1 MSKAGQRNFTGI
13 SAQADVALL
22 YLLRSCNKSD
32 FQRIVVEGEK
42 WEDFTLIFDDHKE
55 HFEVKWHTKPASYSL
70 IRRVIE
76 KELMK
81 SCGENDRLKI
91 VVKKVNKNFKLS
103 YGYINE
109 YSWLL
114 WSFDEKDQNQSDV
127 IKKFLHK
134 NWREEAIRFLERTE
148 VIELESDEYLSERI
162 SEYFAIEDPF
172 YLNPDDQES
181 IVAQSFREILRTGA
195 KGGSIPRQ
203 EFLNTL
209 DYFKDHIAGKS
220 ESFSPKLSIR
230 NQVKNL
236 SPFLQSE
243 GRLKMLDDDKY
254 LSPISKNRRL
264 IFYIT
269 DKLRK
274 SPFKVRAF
282 EFFIE
287 KILLKRNYVG
297 LTMHLLAEKWKQQTV
312 DDRYLLDF
320 VTARYEK
327 LLYNYNYH
335 DALKIIEEIAENDSL
350 GRYDED
356 ILNFLKL
363 KLLHPLTTRRTV
375 RSKGQEENKWLEDV
389 VAKILDILWKRT
401 SDKKAFIDFIFNN
414 FDLTRDDF
422 SLVIETHPRIYG
434 FVKDYIAQNPKDHFD
449 VVIAKISN
457 QFDTLYP
464 GSYKGYDLFGSGISQ
479 SGTTYSITDK
489 GIVRLL
495 FKPLFS
501 ELYAKEPIGAWQFF
515 KEKVL
520 DKDQRQTTKENPIF
534 LKRALINIIL
544 DRVADERLSKLQR
557 DESLKYLKNII
568 EMKNGI
574 PDTSEVIFDELRR
587 RDIEKIGFENVMT
600 LIHMDSVKYERKDNA
615 GGYPTNLFVLATIFR
630 LVKSK
635 YQPAKEFFL
644 NLVEKP
650 EFPKKDEFYD
660 SFELLSVS
668 SITDTDPDFIVSI
681 LKRLDVESYL
691 NSLKRPTVSDKSYIL
706 TGLIKKDW
714 MDGTSRGKKI
724 IDGILKRKSPSKVV
738 LEFIGNPIHEL
749 AKHDALSTYKLF
761 ADYFKN
767 KTIFRK
773 TFKNNPFARQ
783 NVAWLAE
790 ALAMNKH
797 FAEAKH
803 IIELCIDDPDPETNN
818 RHEDFNYHLKI
829 KQGEDERLISTVR
842 GVVPWALQ
850 QLVESNDP
858 KLLKYA
864 LEKTEILLDLD
875 GFLAKELNYPEPD
888 YYVRLQAFVP
898 LIPLA
903 HPANRKLLNNFENG
917 LGDRVKTL
925 SFKILDVIEK
935 DSTKPNVRPRAILKR
950 LADLFYCIRDLTT
963 AQAKRILDLFERQ
976 EEDEAYCLFLYFAVF
991 REEHY
996 EDIPFDPAYFK
1007 KKLKELCQ
1015 SRNVFRHNIAWK
1027 FWRFADEEGL
1037 DNKKNFEKIEQY
1049 WMLLF
1054 DCYDEE
1060 VFYDLYRTLERTLTW
1075 PEKYDS
1081 HKVLLKKAI
1090 QKETD
1095 HRRNAKQPVQ
1105 AWELGPKIFQ
1115 ILKDHDVA
1123 DFLDVF
1129 YFLLERIDENAYYY
1143 GMNEWIAMFKSI
1155 YPIPKKQKDIY
1166 NKTKAKLLE
1175 LYPEKFQS

>member
-1 MSKAGQRNFTGI
+1 
-13 SAQADVALL
+13 
-22 YLLRSCNKSD
+22 
-32 FQRIVVEGEK
+32 
-42 WEDFTLIFDDHKE
+42 
-55 HFEVKWHTKPASYSL
+55 
-70 IRRVIE
+70 
-76 KELMK
+76 
-81 SCGENDRLKI
+81 
-91 VVKKVNKNFKLS
+91 
-103 YGYINE
+103 
-109 YSWLL
+109 
-114 WSFDEKDQNQSDV
+114 
-127 IKKFLHK
+127 
-134 NWREEAIRFLERTE
+134 
-148 VIELESDEYLSERI
+148 
-162 SEYFAIEDPF
+162 
-172 YLNPDDQES
+172 
-181 IVAQSFREILRTGA
+181 
-195 KGGSIPRQ
+195 
-203 EFLNTL
+203 
-209 DYFKDHIAGKS
+209 
-220 ESFSPKLSIR
+220 
-230 NQVKNL
+230 
-236 SPFLQSE
+236 
-243 GRLKMLDDDKY
+243 
-254 LSPISKNRRL
+254 
-264 IFYIT
+264 
-269 DKLRK
+269 
-274 SPFKVRAF
+274 
-282 EFFIE
+282 
-287 KILLKRNYVG
+287 
-297 LTMHLLAEKWKQQTV
+297 
-312 DDRYLLDF
+312 
-320 VTARYEK
+320 
-327 LLYNYNYH
+327 
-335 DALKIIEEIAENDSL
+335 
-350 GRYDED
+350 
-356 ILNFLKL
+356 
-363 KLLHPLTTRRTV
+363 
-375 RSKGQEENKWLEDV
+375 
-389 VAKILDILWKRT
+389 LDILWERT
-401 SDKKAFIDFIFNN
+401 SDKKAFVDFIFDY

-422 SLVIETHPRIYG
+422 SLVIETHPKIYG

-464 GSYKGYDLFGSGISQ
+464 SSYKGYDLFGSGISQ
-479 SGTTYSITDK
+479 SGHTYSITDK

-495 FKPLFS
+495 FRPLFS
-501 ELYAKEPIGAWQFF
+501 ELYTRNPNEAWQFF

-520 DKDQRQTTKENPIF
+520 DKGQKQTTKEDPIF

-544 DRVADERLSKLQR
+544 DRLTDERLNKSQR
-557 DESLKYLKNII
+557 DESLKYLKDILK
-568 EMKNGI
+568 MKNGI
-574 PDTSEVIFDELRR
+574 PDTSEVIFNELRR
-587 RDIEKIGFENVMT
+587 FDLPQIGFENVMA
-600 LIHMDSVKYERKDNA
+600 LIEIDSVKYARK
-615 GGYPTNLFVLATIFR
+615 GSSIYYLSNLFVVAT
-630 LVKSK
+630 LVNLVRAGYS
-635 YQPAKEFFL
+635 PAKTYL
-644 NLVEKP
+644 LDLITKP
-650 EFPKKDEFYD
+650 DFAKTDYFYHTFD
-660 SFELLSVS
+660 LLLTGD
-668 SITDTDPDFIVSI
+668 IAQTDPDFMFRLLSKLNIDNY
-681 LKRLDVESYL
+681 LKNVDPGRVWNLSDV
-691 NSLKRPTVSDKSYIL
+691 L
-706 TGLIKKDW
+706 TALIRKDW
-714 MDGTSRGKKI
+714 QDNVNRGKQI
-724 IDGILKRKSPSKVV
+724 IDAILQKKERPSKVV
-738 LEFIGNPIHEL
+738 LEFLGGPIREL
-749 AKHDALSTYKLF
+749 AKQDALKTYRLF
-761 ADYFKN
+761 EDYLKD

-773 TFKNNPFARQ
+773 KSKNNPFVRESI
-783 NVAWLAE
+783 VWLAE
-790 ALAMNKH
+790 ELAKKRH
-797 FAEAKH
+797 YVEAKH
-803 IIELCIDDPDPETNN
+803 IIELCIDDPDPETHN
-818 RHEDFNYHLKI
+818 RQEDFNYHLQV
-829 KQGEDERLISTVR
+829 KQGEEQLVISTVR
-842 GVVPWALQ
+842 GIVPWALQ
-850 QLVESNDP
+850 QLVTSDDP
-858 KLLKYA
+858 NWMKYA

-875 GFLAKELNYPEPD
+875 GSLAKELNYPEPD

-935 DSTKPNVRPRAILKR
+935 DSTKPNVRPRVLLRR

-963 AQAKRILDLFERQ
+963 EQAKRMLDLFERQ

-1027 FWRFADEEGL
+1027 FWRLADEQGL